1 MPFGV
6 TNAFAIF
13 MSLMNSLFRDY
24 LGKFI
29 LVFMDDILIYSKN
42 VEEYKQHLKQIFD
55 IFRENKLYTKLSKC
69 IFITSRI
76 EFLGHVIS
84 NERISVVPRKV
95 KVVVEW
101 PIPKDK
107 IKVRSLLGV
116 ASYCRRFV
124 KGFSKI
130 VALMSNLLKRKKERD
145 RLDL

>member
-24 LGKFI
+24 LDKFI

-84 NERISVVPRKV
+84 YERISVVPRKV